1 MATEAKLRQLADK
14 GCPVYYFYSTERYLV
29 RQAVNAA
36 VRILSADSDEDAT
49 VLDGA
54 APEIEGLI
62 MAAGTISFF
71 GTRRVVVL
79 PEVDPGAY
87 GAKDLDE
94 LCSTL
99 ASLENAVVVLG
110 SVFPLERNKLKA
122 GKSAQKLIAQCK
134 AIGYVEEL
142 AKPRPFELKAMMID
156 RAKAQ
161 GTSLPDGA
169 AAALLE
175 RCGEDPFLL
184 ENEVDKLCALSGYQT
199 VTAAMVADMGTVS
212 LQEIADP
219 SAPAAGAHCHHGGH
233 DRQLFGPIPGQA
245 GHGPQKELQYGVQGL
260 WLQGQRLPAQAL
272 GRNGVALYAGAN
284 RSLPAGAA
292 GAGPEPEEPAGG
304 RADLAGNGA
313 VPAGDG
319 REWTMMQNEMIH
331 TGRVLIVEGK
341 YDAARLAH
349 LTDAMILLT
358 DGFGIYKDKKRQQLF
373 KALAQKNGLILL
385 TDSDA
390 AGFRIRNYITNL
402 VGEKNVVQAYV
413 PAIHGKEKRK
423 EQPGKE
429 GLLGVEGLEDAIVLQ
444 ALRDALGAEAG
455 AAPAR
460 PEGRQITYTDLYE
473 WGLSG
478 KPGSAERKAKLL
490 NALGLPPRLSKK
502 ELVEAL
508 NRLYTFEQLDEI
520 QASALTE

>member
-110 SVFPLERNKLKA
+110 SVFPLERSKLKA

-175 RCGEDPFLL
+175 RCGE
-184 ENEVDKLCALSGYQT
+184 ET

-212 LQEIADP
+212 LEADVFEMIRMITAKNATGACKKLQTLLRLQQEPIAIT
-219 SAPAAGAHCHHGGH
+219 AAMIGSYV
-233 DRQLFGPIPGQA
+233 D
-245 GHGPQKELQYGVQGL
+245 
-260 WLQGQRLPAQAL
+260 
-272 GRNGVALYAGAN
+272 LY
-284 RSLPAGAA
+284 RVKLGAA
-292 GAGPEPEEPAGG
+292 RKKNYSTVFKDFGYKGSDYRLKRSAETASHYTLGQIEACLQVLLELDQSLKSQPVEEQILLETA
-304 RADLAGNGA
+304 LC
-313 VPAGDG
+313 
-319 REWTMMQNEMIH
+319 
-331 TGRVLIVEGK
+331 
-341 YDAARLAH
+341 RLA
-349 LTDAMILLT
+349 M
-358 DGFGIYKDKKRQQLF
+358 
-373 KALAQKNGLILL
+373 
-385 TDSDA
+385 
-390 AGFRIRNYITNL
+390 AGS
-402 VGEKNVVQAYV
+402 
-413 PAIHGKEKRK
+413 
-423 EQPGKE
+423 
-429 GLLGVEGLEDAIVLQ
+429 
-444 ALRDALGAEAG
+444 
-455 AAPAR
+455 
-460 PEGRQITYTDLYE
+460 GR
-473 WGLSG
+473 
-478 KPGSAERKAKLL
+478 
-490 NALGLPPRLSKK
+490 
-502 ELVEAL
+502 
-508 NRLYTFEQLDEI
+508 
-520 QASALTE
+520 

>member
-79 PEVDPGAY
+79 
-87 GAKDLDE
+87 
-94 LCSTL
+94 
-99 ASLENAVVVLG
+99 G

-122 GKSAQKLIAQCK
+122 GKSAQKLVAQCK

-142 AKPRPFELKAMMID
+142 AKPRPFELKAMMTD

-212 LQEIADP
+212 LEADVFEMIRMITAKNATGACKKLQTLLRLQQEPIAIT
-219 SAPAAGAHCHHGGH
+219 AAMIGSYV
-233 DRQLFGPIPGQA
+233 D
-245 GHGPQKELQYGVQGL
+245 
-260 WLQGQRLPAQAL
+260 
-272 GRNGVALYAGAN
+272 LY
-284 RSLPAGAA
+284 RVKLGAA
-292 GAGPEPEEPAGG
+292 RKKNYSTVFKDFGYKGSDYRLKRSAETASHYTLGQIEACLQVLLELDQSLKSQPVEEQILLETA
-304 RADLAGNGA
+304 LC
-313 VPAGDG
+313 
-319 REWTMMQNEMIH
+319 
-331 TGRVLIVEGK
+331 
-341 YDAARLAH
+341 RLA
-349 LTDAMILLT
+349 M
-358 DGFGIYKDKKRQQLF
+358 
-373 KALAQKNGLILL
+373 
-385 TDSDA
+385 
-390 AGFRIRNYITNL
+390 AGS
-402 VGEKNVVQAYV
+402 
-413 PAIHGKEKRK
+413 
-423 EQPGKE
+423 
-429 GLLGVEGLEDAIVLQ
+429 
-444 ALRDALGAEAG
+444 
-455 AAPAR
+455 
-460 PEGRQITYTDLYE
+460 GR
-473 WGLSG
+473 
-478 KPGSAERKAKLL
+478 
-490 NALGLPPRLSKK
+490 
-502 ELVEAL
+502 
-508 NRLYTFEQLDEI
+508 
-520 QASALTE
+520 

>member
-36 VRILSADSDEDAT
+36 VRVLSADSDEDAT

-71 GTRRVVVL
+71 GPRR
-79 PEVDPGAY
+79 
-87 GAKDLDE
+87 
-94 LCSTL
+94 
-99 ASLENAVVVLG
+99 VVVLG

-212 LQEIADP
+212 LEADVFEMIRMITAKNATGACKKLQTLLRLQQEPIAIT
-219 SAPAAGAHCHHGGH
+219 AAMIGSYV
-233 DRQLFGPIPGQA
+233 D
-245 GHGPQKELQYGVQGL
+245 
-260 WLQGQRLPAQAL
+260 
-272 GRNGVALYAGAN
+272 LY
-284 RSLPAGAA
+284 RVKLGAA
-292 GAGPEPEEPAGG
+292 RKKNYSTVFKDFGYKGSDYRLKRSAETASHYTLGQIEACLQVLLELDQSLKSQPVEEQILLETA
-304 RADLAGNGA
+304 LC
-313 VPAGDG
+313 
-319 REWTMMQNEMIH
+319 
-331 TGRVLIVEGK
+331 
-341 YDAARLAH
+341 RLA
-349 LTDAMILLT
+349 M
-358 DGFGIYKDKKRQQLF
+358 
-373 KALAQKNGLILL
+373 
-385 TDSDA
+385 
-390 AGFRIRNYITNL
+390 AGS
-402 VGEKNVVQAYV
+402 
-413 PAIHGKEKRK
+413 
-423 EQPGKE
+423 
-429 GLLGVEGLEDAIVLQ
+429 
-444 ALRDALGAEAG
+444 
-455 AAPAR
+455 
-460 PEGRQITYTDLYE
+460 GR
-473 WGLSG
+473 
-478 KPGSAERKAKLL
+478 
-490 NALGLPPRLSKK
+490 
-502 ELVEAL
+502 
-508 NRLYTFEQLDEI
+508 
-520 QASALTE
+520 